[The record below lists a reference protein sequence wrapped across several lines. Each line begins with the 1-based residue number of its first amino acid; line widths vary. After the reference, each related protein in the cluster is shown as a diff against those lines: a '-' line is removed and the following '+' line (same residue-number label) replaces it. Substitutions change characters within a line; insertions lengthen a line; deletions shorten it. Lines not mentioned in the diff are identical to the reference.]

1 MSKNWGLS
9 PSTDRTGLRLGR
21 QLNNLTNQGCGGP
34 KVMNMLKPRR
44 RELFIEALIR
54 VAGFSAILF
63 VVLIFIFLV
72 KEGAPALWET
82 SLANLF
88 GQRWYPNERLFGTT
102 PLILGSLLVTG
113 GAVVIALPLGLATA
127 VFIRE
132 LAPNWLREILKPLI
146 EVLAGIP
153 SVVLGFLGMV
163 AVAPLVRETL
173 NVPTGLTAFTGSLM
187 LAYMALPTIISVAED
202 AIDAVPSTY
211 RDGALALGATHWQTI
226 WRVVLP
232 AARSGVIIA
241 VMLGIG
247 RAIGETMAVMMVTG
261 NAARIPREWNALFL
275 PVRTM
280 TATIA
285 AEMGE
290 VAQGSTHYH
299 VLFTVGILLFLVTF
313 LINAVA
319 STVIIKGGP
328 RRGGRLMG

>member
-1 MSKNWGLS
+1 MKKANV
-9 PSTDRTGLRLGR
+9 GR
-21 QLNNLTNQGCGGP
+21 EFL
-34 KVMNMLKPRR
+34 
-44 RELFIEALIR
+44 IEALIR
-54 VAGFSAILF
+54 VAGFSAIFF
-63 VVLIFIFLV
+63 VVLIFLFLL
-72 KEGAPALWET
+72 KEGAPAFWET

-88 GQRWYPNERLFGTT
+88 GQRWYPNEELFGTW
-102 PLILGSLLVTG
+102 PLILGSLLVTV

-132 LAPNWLREILKPLI
+132 LAPDWLREILKPLI

-173 NVPTGLTAFTGSLM
+173 EVPTGLTAFTGSLM
-187 LAYMALPTIISVAED
+187 LAYMALPTMISVAED
-202 AIDAVPSTY
+202 AIDAVPKSY
-211 RDGALALGATHWQTI
+211 RDGALALGATRWQTI

-232 AARSGVIIA
+232 AARSGVIMA

-261 NAARIPREWNALFL
+261 NAARIPREWVALFL

-299 VLFTVGILLFLVTF
+299 VLFAVGILLFVVTF
-313 LINAVA
+313 IINAIA
-319 STVIIKGGP
+319 SLVVIKGGS

>member
-1 MSKNWGLS
+1 MRGV
-9 PSTDRTGLRLGR
+9 R
-21 QLNNLTNQGCGGP
+21 QREFLTETL
-34 KVMNMLKPRR
+34 V
-44 RELFIEALIR
+44 R

-63 VVLIFIFLV
+63 VLLIFAFLLR
-72 KEGAPALWET
+72 EGAPAFWEVP
-82 SLANLF
+82 LQNLF
-88 GQRWYPNERLFGTT
+88 GRRWYPNEALFGTL
-102 PLILGSLLVTG
+102 PLILGSLLVTV

-127 VFIRE
+127 VFVRE
-132 LAPNWLREILKPLI
+132 LAPDWLREILKPLI

-202 AIDAVPSTY
+202 AIDAVPKDY

-261 NAARIPREWNALFL
+261 NAARIPAELGALFM
-275 PVRTM
+275 PARTM

-290 VAQGSTHYH
+290 VAQGGTHYH
-299 VLFTVGILLFLVTF
+299 VLFGVGILLFVVTF
-313 LINAVA
+313 VINAVA
-319 STVIIKGGP
+319 SFVVIKAGP
-328 RRGGRLMG
+328 RRGGQLMG